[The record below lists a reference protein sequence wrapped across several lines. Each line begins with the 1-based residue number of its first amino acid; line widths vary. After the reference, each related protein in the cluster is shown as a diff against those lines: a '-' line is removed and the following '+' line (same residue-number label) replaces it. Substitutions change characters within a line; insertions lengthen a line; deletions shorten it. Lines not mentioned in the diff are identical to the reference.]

1 MALQHLASL
10 GIASIV
16 FILRGSKSGPDP
28 IWKHDHNGMGMRKDR
43 NTKRKT
49 SARETRLCAHQG
61 ESDVLKTE
69 RARPACG
76 LDQLHLLLVRKEV
89 GGFAVD

>member
-10 GIASIV
+10 GIASIVV

-49 SARETRLCAHQG
+49 RQEKRVYVHTRVRVMCSKRSVHG
-61 ESDVLKTE
+61 
-69 RARPACG
+69 RPAVLTSCICCW
-76 LDQLHLLLVRKEV
+76 
-89 GGFAVD
+89 